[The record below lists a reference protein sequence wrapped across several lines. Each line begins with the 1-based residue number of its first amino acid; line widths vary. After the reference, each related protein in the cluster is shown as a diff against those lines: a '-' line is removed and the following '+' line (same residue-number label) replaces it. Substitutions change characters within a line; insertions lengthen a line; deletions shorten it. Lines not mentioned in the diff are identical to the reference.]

1 MNSETQIT
9 EIQKYKLQ
17 DNRRKKIRNTKIQIK
32 AKGIYKY
39 KLQIYQNTS
48 YRNI

>member
-9 EIQKYKLQ
+9 EIPKYKLQ
-17 DNRRKKIRNTKIQIK
+17 DNRKINKIRNTKIQI
-32 AKGIYKY
+32 KGIYKY

-48 YRNI
+48 YKNI